1 MKFSINDFFS
11 KCDQVQQFPADL
23 VILIEKIVNGKL
35 RFLCSVN
42 MIVSVAWKYSAFM
55 QCVVPA

>member
-1 MKFSINDFFS
+1 MKFSINDSFS
-11 KCDQVQQFPADL
+11 KCDQVQQFPGDL
-23 VILIEKIVNGKL
+23 VIFIEKIVNGKL

-42 MIVSVAWKYSAFM
+42 MIVNVGWKYSAFM